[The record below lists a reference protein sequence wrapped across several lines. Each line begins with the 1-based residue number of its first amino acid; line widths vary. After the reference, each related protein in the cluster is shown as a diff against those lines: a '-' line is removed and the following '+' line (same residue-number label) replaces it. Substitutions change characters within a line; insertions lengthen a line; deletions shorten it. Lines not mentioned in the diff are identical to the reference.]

1 MQINKIIHLQWY
13 WCSQKIV
20 KVAILSGNNGK
31 REDLKDSDTSNVEHI
46 PYVEPKTPTFPKIV
60 SLQKV
65 SKLKILARA
74 AVA

>member
-1 MQINKIIHLQWY
+1 M
-13 WCSQKIV
+13 
-20 KVAILSGNNGK
+20 
-31 REDLKDSDTSNVEHI
+31 KDSDTSNVEHI